1 MLVLQVFISIAV
13 VVSGASVLALEILG
27 TRLIGPY
34 YGVSLYLWSALIGV
48 TLAAL
53 STGYAVGGRLVDSG
67 RGSGVFSL
75 IIGLA
80 GLWIVTIPWLRLPV
94 LNLME
99 PAGLRAAVL
108 VTSLVLFFPPLAL
121 LGMVSPFAVRMKTK
135 HIDHVGRTAGNLAAL
150 STIASVAAAL
160 LTGFVLVPNMGV
172 TRLTVLIGMLLIV
185 TAVIGV
191 AVTSRRRST
200 AMAAILAT
208 AAAWGAVRSVPAA
221 GSNLPAGVISVEY
234 SAYGEIRVAEK
245 NGLRFLIIDGGVH
258 TIAEPG
264 TWVSGLPYVD
274 VLEIA
279 KTFHEEP
286 GSLLLVGLGGGSVVK
301 NFARDGWK
309 IDAVEIDPSVTR
321 AARNHFGLLESE
333 AVVHHAD
340 GRRFLVDNPKTYDLV
355 ILDAFGSS
363 SVPFHMTSV
372 EAFELVRSRLAP
384 GGVLAM
390 NMEAVG
396 WRDIIVRSLAATLHT
411 QFGHVVVLPTA
422 EPPSQLGNVI
432 LLASDRPLEP
442 IEEPA
447 GVTDRYSGNYNL
459 VHAWDNRF
467 DPERGDAPILT
478 DDLNPVG
485 LWAERINLAARNHLH
500 EYFGHSGVDR

>member
-1 MLVLQVFISIAV
+1 MLQVFISIAV

-80 GLWIVTIPWLRLPV
+80 GLWIVTIPWLRLPI

-221 GSNLPAGVISVEY
+221 GSNLPTGVISVEY

-309 IDAVEIDPSVTR
+309 IDAVEIDP
-321 AARNHFGLLESE
+321 
-333 AVVHHAD
+333 
-340 GRRFLVDNPKTYDLV
+340 
-355 ILDAFGSS
+355 
-363 SVPFHMTSV
+363 
-372 EAFELVRSRLAP
+372 
-384 GGVLAM
+384 
-390 NMEAVG
+390 
-396 WRDIIVRSLAATLHT
+396 
-411 QFGHVVVLPTA
+411 
-422 EPPSQLGNVI
+422 
-432 LLASDRPLEP
+432 
-442 IEEPA
+442 
-447 GVTDRYSGNYNL
+447 
-459 VHAWDNRF
+459 
-467 DPERGDAPILT
+467 
-478 DDLNPVG
+478 
-485 LWAERINLAARNHLH
+485 
-500 EYFGHSGVDR
+500 